1 MSKEDLDF
9 AVHLTDTKNWGL
21 TKEDFL
27 FMMMLE
33 PNGCFTLWED
43 SEKVGIVTSIN
54 YGRIGW
60 FGNLIVEEKHRRK
73 GAASLLVKQI
83 INYLMSKG
91 AETVGL
97 YSYMDTVTF
106 YRRLGFQYDEE
117 FTVMEGKASKSQS
130 ENSNVEKAN
139 KKDNLQKIIWYDSSC
154 LNISRGKLLKAIFRQ
169 PKNLCHFSVE
179 KGEVC
184 GYVMAKVY
192 EGFTEIGP
200 LICNREN
207 YEVALNLIK
216 TVLNMIEGS
225 FVTLCL
231 PKKELTLRK
240 ALNQLGIRESFD
252 VARMF
257 FRPIN
262 LKDCI
267 YIAESLERG

>member
-9 AVHLTDTKNWGL
+9 AIRLTDTKNWGL
-21 TKEDFL
+21 TEEDFL
-27 FMMMLE
+27 FMMKLE
-33 PNGCFTLWED
+33 PNGCFTLWEN
-43 SEKVGIVTSIN
+43 SERAGIVTSIN

-60 FGNLIVEEKHRRK
+60 LGNLIVEEKHRRK
-73 GAASLLVKQI
+73 GAASLLVKQV
-83 INYLMSKG
+83 INCLMSKG

-97 YSYMDTVTF
+97 YSYIDAVTF
-106 YRRLGFQYDEE
+106 YRRLGFQRDEE
-117 FTVMEGKASKSQS
+117 FTVMEGKASKSEIKAS
-130 ENSNVEKAN
+130 EIKKAKEK
-139 KKDNLQKIIWYDSSC
+139 DELQKIIEYDNSC
-154 LNISRGKLLKAIFRQ
+154 LNISRKKLLETIFYQ
-169 PKNLCHFSVE
+169 PKNLCYFSIE

-192 EGFTEIGP
+192 EGFAEVGP

-207 YEVALNLIK
+207 HEVALNLIK
-216 TVLNMIEGS
+216 TVLNKVEGS

-240 ALNQLGIRESFD
+240 AFNQLGIRESFD
-252 VARMF
+252 VTRMF